1 MDCAVPIL
9 ARADKECL
17 HMDWRARACACL
29 REMESWGFC
38 GGAGLSEVDV
48 CVPQCVSAGRYA
60 LMENIT
66 VPWFVAEWG

>member
-1 MDCAVPIL
+1 
-9 ARADKECL
+9 
-17 HMDWRARACACL
+17 MDWRARACACL

-48 CVPQCVSAGRYA
+48 CVPLCVSAGRYA